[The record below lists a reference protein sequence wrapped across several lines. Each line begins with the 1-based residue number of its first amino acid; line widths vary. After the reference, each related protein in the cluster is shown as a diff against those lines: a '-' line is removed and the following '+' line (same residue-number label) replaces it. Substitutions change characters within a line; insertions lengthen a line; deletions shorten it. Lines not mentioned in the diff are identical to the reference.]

1 MSQSKDRRENIL
13 LQITNTV
20 ALDLLLRK
28 KKKKKTLHCGIFLS
42 SQAQPL
48 GFTSSHFPWHSGLS
62 TSLSIWKWGRKYFS
76 QLKAHLLC
84 RDVCL
89 HSVLCNARGS
99 LSSVIMISFTLPFPC
114 HHSLVLCAY
123 TLATSWRA
131 ETFIIMSRLFIALR
145 AMGAGMG
152 ADHITYCQSC
162 QTKAFQ

>member
-13 LQITNTV
+13 LQLTNTM

-28 KKKKKTLHCGIFLS
+28 KKKKKTLHCVIFLS
-42 SQAQPL
+42 SQAWPL

-62 TSLSIWKWGRKYFS
+62 TSLSTWKWGRKYFS

-84 RDVCL
+84 TDVCL

-114 HHSLVLCAY
+114 HHSLVLCVY
-123 TLATSWRA
+123 FSYKLQA
-131 ETFIIMSRLFIALR
+131 ETFSIKSRLFIALR
-145 AMGAGMG
+145 AMGAGVG